1 MTDLEQRAADVCARW
16 GLTPTEAR
24 LFARLEAAGGMTVLY
39 RTLAEHVW
47 GTDGAN
53 DARVLSGPL
62 TPHRPKPAAPDQG
75 VRVVDAKTFGYRLEA
90 QA

>member
-24 LFARLEAAGGMTVLY
+24 LFARIEAGGGVTVLY

-47 GTDGAN
+47 GPDNGYT
-53 DARVLSGPL
+53 ARVLSAHVSRLRRKLEARAVGARL
-62 TPHRPKPAAPDQG
+62 
-75 VRVVDAKTFGYRLEA
+75 VDVKTFGYRLEA
-90 QA
+90 RP

>member
-53 DARVLSGPL
+53 DARVLSAPVSRRRRKL
-62 TPHRPKPAAPDQG
+62 AARDVG